1 MALPERLTGLRLPVV
16 AAPMFLVSGPD
27 LVLACAPAG
36 VLGSFPALNQRTTAG
51 LDEWLTLISAGAR
64 DAPYAVNLIVHY
76 SNPRL
81 DADLEVIAR
90 HRVPVVI
97 TSLGASDRV
106 VAAVHSYGGLVF
118 HDVTTLAHA
127 RRAIAAGVDGLIL
140 IAAGAGGHAG
150 TLNPFSFVTAVRSFY
165 DGTLLLGGGLS
176 TGADVAAAI
185 ALGADLAY
193 LGTRFIATQESLA
206 PQEYKDMLAAA
217 APEDIVYTP
226 TVSSIPANFLA
237 TSLTRAGI
245 DPAAP
250 PGPVDLT
257 HLTSPSPSDAK
268 AWRDIWSAGHSVAG
282 ITDTPSVAQLVYRLD
297 EEYAA
302 AVKRLRRQP

>member
-1 MALPERLTGLRLPVV
+1 MALPERLAGLRLPVV
-16 AAPMFLVSGPD
+16 AAPMFLVSGPE
-27 LVLACAPAG
+27 LVLACAHAG
-36 VLGSFPALNQRTTAG
+36 VLGTLPALNQRTTAG
-51 LDEWLTLISAGAR
+51 LREWLSRIAAEAHN
-64 DAPYAVNLIVHY
+64 APYGVNLIAHS

-81 DADLEVIAR
+81 AADLDVIVE

-106 VAAVHSYGGLVF
+106 VDAVHGYGGLVF

-127 RRAIAAGVDGLIL
+127 RRAAGAGVDGLIL
-140 IAAGAGGHAG
+140 VAAGAGGHAG
-150 TLNPFSFVTAVRSFY
+150 RLNPFSFVTAVRNWF

-176 TGADVAAAI
+176 TGADVAAAV

-193 LGTRFIATQESLA
+193 LGTRFIATQESMASAAYRDL
-206 PQEYKDMLAAA
+206 LAAA
-217 APEDIVYTP
+217 GPEDIVYTP
-226 TVSSIPANFLA
+226 SVSSIPANFLA
-237 TSLTRAGI
+237 ESLARAGI
-245 DPAAP
+245 DPDAP
-250 PGPVDLT
+250 PGPVDLS
-257 HLTSPSPSDAK
+257 HLTTPSETDAK

-302 AVKRLRRQP
+302 AVRRLKRHP

>member
-27 LVLACAPAG
+27 LVLACAHAG
-36 VLGSFPALNQRTTAG
+36 VLGSFPALNRRTTG
-51 LDEWLTLISAGAR
+51 GFDEWLALISAGAR
-64 DAPYAVNLIVHY
+64 DAPYAVNLIVHS

-81 DADLEVIAR
+81 DDDLEVIAR
-90 HRVPVVI
+90 RRVPVVI

-106 VAAVHSYGGLVF
+106 VAAVHAYGGLVF

-140 IAAGAGGHAG
+140 VSAGAGGHAG

-193 LGTRFIATQESLA
+193 LGTRFVATQESLA

-237 TSLTRAGI
+237 ESLTRAGI

-268 AWRDIWSAGHSVAG
+268 AWRDIWSAGQSVAG

-302 AVKRLRRQP
+302 AVKRLRRHP